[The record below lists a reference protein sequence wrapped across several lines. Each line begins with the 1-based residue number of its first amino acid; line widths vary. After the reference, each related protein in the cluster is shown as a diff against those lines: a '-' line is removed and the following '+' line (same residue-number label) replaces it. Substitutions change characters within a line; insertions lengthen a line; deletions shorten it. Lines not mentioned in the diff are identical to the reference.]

1 MTGVIRWYTRSAR
14 AKIDCLTCRAAVGF
28 TRAMRTRRPLR
39 SLLAGALVA
48 LSLVACEQ
56 QDAKHP
62 ETSSEQRNFAEKFPD
77 RVTEESKGIKDDES
91 TAKADIAT
99 FKDFPSKLKDPPG
112 DITKD
117 ILDAADKAGS
127 DGGYAEEMEKQEAV
141 RSFFEEE
148 KDAINQKVG
157 GSAAAACTA
166 DPGKASGAAVYGLKT
181 GMDEQLKKRA
191 HDHNDAFLLI
201 DQHRDELGKENAK
214 ALEEEVDKI
223 AEASY
228 IVHVRLPR
236 QKAKLDHDISEFSAQ
251 KSKLEDAIKEEKDLQ
266 ASGKLKDEG
275 KKSSEARVKNYEAA
289 LAKFD
294 AAEQEAKANQQD
306 LEKRLADLTKEYD
319 DAFSAMK
326 DGIKGGE
333 EKKDE
338 TKKDDA
344 SK

>member
-1 MTGVIRWYTRSAR
+1 MT
-14 AKIDCLTCRAAVGF
+14 
-28 TRAMRTRRPLR
+28 
-39 SLLAGALVA
+39 

-77 RVTEESKGIKDDES
+77 RVTGESKGIKDDES
-91 TAKADIAT
+91 AAKADIAT
-99 FKDFPSKLKDPPG
+99 FKDFPSKLKDPPA
-112 DITKD
+112 DVTKD

-141 RSFFEEE
+141 RSFFDEE
-148 KDAINQKVG
+148 KDDINQKVG

-181 GMDEQLKKRA
+181 GIDEQLKKRA
-191 HDHNDAFLLI
+191 REHNDAFLLI
-201 DQHRDELGKENAK
+201 DQHRDELGKQNAT
-214 ALEEEVDKI
+214 ALEEEADKI

-236 QKAKLDHDISEFSAQ
+236 EKSKLDHDIAEIGSQ

-266 ASGKLKDEG
+266 ASGKLKAEG
-275 KKSSEARVKNYEAA
+275 TKASEARVKSYETA
-289 LAKFD
+289 LGKFD

-306 LEKRLADLTKEYD
+306 LEKRIADLTKEYD

-326 DGIKGGE
+326 DGIKGGA
-333 EKKDE
+333 EKTDE
-338 TKKDDA
+338 PKKEDA
-344 SK
+344 PK